1 MVPAEG
7 VPLEDRRRCAARRDR
22 CWIGRGRASVI
33 RAGRD
38 GECDYDTQ
46 IERRSTMLTAR
57 ELPSLSGSE
66 LDALFANAPAGEI
79 PTGKGRGQALMATGT
94 FASRPLI
101 AMVRLLAW
109 QGKEFDGPTHSL
121 RNLISP
127 FGVRAI
133 TADVYV
139 DASRLDGRPCIVLDY
154 SKTSRL
160 AKWVRDEI
168 REIEPG
174 LYLGRRLRPIPTRPD
189 SILRSSSHTSVGA
202 ARQASTEAA
211 NV

>member
-1 MVPAEG
+1 
-7 VPLEDRRRCAARRDR
+7 
-22 CWIGRGRASVI
+22 
-33 RAGRD
+33 
-38 GECDYDTQ
+38 
-46 IERRSTMLTAR
+46 MLTAR
-57 ELPSLSGSE
+57 ELPSLRGSE

-79 PTGKGRGQALMATGT
+79 PSGKGRGQALMATGT

-101 AMVRLLAW
+101 AVVRLLAW

-139 DASRLDGRPCIVLDY
+139 DASRFDGRPCIVLDY

-160 AKWVRDEI
+160 AKWIRDEI
-168 REIEPG
+168 REVEPG
-174 LYLGRRLRPIPTRPD
+174 LYVGLVYVRSRRAPIRFA
-189 SILRSSSHTSVGA
+189 LEFAHSVRA
-202 ARQASTEAA
+202 ARQSSVTAQGR
-211 NV
+211 